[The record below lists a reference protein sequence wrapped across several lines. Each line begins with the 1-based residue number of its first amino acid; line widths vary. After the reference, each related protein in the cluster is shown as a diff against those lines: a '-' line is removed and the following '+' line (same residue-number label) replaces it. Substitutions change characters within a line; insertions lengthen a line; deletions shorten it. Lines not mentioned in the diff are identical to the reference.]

1 MSVERIIGIDFG
13 TSTSLVKVKS
23 YRDGKPVDGDPTST
37 QAVEF
42 DNGRVTA
49 PTLIR
54 FAGEAVYFGQ
64 EAIPPKRD
72 SELCSNFKLDLQSP
86 DAAAKA
92 KAQELTR
99 KYFRYLY
106 EQYSGQSQSFGQFDT
121 ERTLVSY
128 PAKWAKETREFM
140 LQAARD
146 AGFKNVGGMD
156 EPTAALYTVMVQ
168 ESKRLVQQGY
178 LTAGKPAYVLMIDM
192 GAGTT
197 DLALCKYTPGGQNRI
212 IDTWPPAESKV
223 LFGGR
228 EMDELL
234 LQYLTEYLKKCDMPE
249 RMIAN
254 LEKNSLEDCK
264 GWKENTVSSAL
275 ARKAAAEDC
284 AFVAPLLMMIGEA
297 PPPFPAI
304 DRAVLERYC
313 KDYIGRYA
321 ELIAGAMAH
330 ARQADPDF
338 NAGDLSLVVLTGGHS
353 QWYFAKDMLC
363 CSLPGYEG
371 GVGVRL
377 SADQV
382 VALRPPQHTVS
393 SGLVFS
399 VQDLAPVEEPK
410 PEQRRQAD
418 AEPAPPRPEQEQ
430 AGYTLPTT
438 LLGVVVDAAISGV
451 KSAEDSAGYNVI
463 LRSAGPRAINVIK
476 VIRDLTGVELAEAK
490 SIVDSAP
497 SGAVKRSVSIET
509 AESMKARLTEAGA
522 EVEIVQAGIKPLIKG
537 IAGVAKVFTGAD
549 VKKEPASAGGTSTAL
564 QSTSTPQP
572 AAQSSFGSNCMGIF
586 MGARK
591 LELLTRIPKS
601 ECEKEL
607 AKSGENF
614 NLAIRQIYDGL
625 LTESDAEFSQR
636 VSLHN
641 PQSTGDL
648 ATFGSV
654 MKNGTPV
661 ILESINKKLI
671 SILNSACS
679 LRQGETL
686 LFYFDFSATGQYKDG
701 FFFTNERIIE
711 VKKKYLSEKYSVKQ
725 ELDFRNV
732 NALMLDEGASS
743 VSYQYIKF
751 ADQDEQSEDRCV
763 NSPHIPTLS
772 SRCSDNDFRLIIAT
786 YFRWNMRHGLEPGD
800 IPLIKEVKSS

>member
-1 MSVERIIGIDFG
+1 MPTERIIGIDFG

-86 DAAAKA
+86 DAAARA

-106 EQYSGQSQSFGQFDT
+106 EQYSGQSMGFGQFDT

-178 LTAGKPAYVLMIDM
+178 LTAGKAAYVLMIDM

-197 DLALCKYTPGGQNRI
+197 DLALCKYTPGGRNRI
-212 IDTWPPAESKV
+212 IDTWPPAESAV

-234 LQYLTEYLKKCDMPE
+234 LQYLTEYLKKCDMPD

-275 ARKAAAEDC
+275 ARNAAAEDC

-338 NAGDLSLVVLTGGHS
+338 SAGDLSLVVLTGGHS

-382 VALRPPQHTVS
+382 VTLRPPQHTVS

-399 VQDLAPVEEPK
+399 AQFPAPK
-410 PEQRRQAD
+410 
-418 AEPAPPRPEQEQ
+418 AEPEPVRPEESAVTHASKPIREPASPRGNISQVLCLWVTESHTMAAFQKNGRMCLIRTNSGEHNLPPLVTSDSQ
-430 AGYTLPTT
+430 AQVREDTL
-438 LLGVVVDAAISGV
+438 SW
-451 KSAEDSAGYNVI
+451 
-463 LRSAGPRAINVIK
+463 IK
-476 VIRDLTGVELAEAK
+476 
-490 SIVDSAP
+490 
-497 SGAVKRSVSIET
+497 ET
-509 AESMKARLTEAGA
+509 AERASGCAMRYAIFAVPAWFTMKRRAAIEQAAKRCGLSEIGGKRIRLCDLEAAVIGYFILNEGKEDSCLIYRREGDREETA
-522 EVEIVQAGIKPLIKG
+522 IFELGDEVVESIY
-537 IAGVAKVFTGAD
+537 D
-549 VKKEPASAGGTSTAL
+549 VGRKRLAGGPGRLPLHAL
-564 QSTSTPQP
+564 EETQLPQVQHVLLFSDNLNQEDQQDLMRSIEQVLDKRP
-572 AAQSSFGSNCMGIF
+572 ELIQIQD
-586 MGARK
+586 
-591 LELLTRIPKS
+591 ELLMHGMFYQAERLLGEREDLLLLSSLQQPVSVLTVDGLEYLVDESWVYPAQGS
-601 ECEKEL
+601 ETFVL
-607 AKSGENF
+607 KSGGEMSGIYF
-614 NLAIRQIYDGL
+614 GDEKLYDLPFSLMLDPEETVPITDEDEARTAQAIADCK
-625 LTESDAEFSQR
+625 DAVR
-636 VSLHN
+636 
-641 PQSTGDL
+641 
-648 ATFGSV
+648 
-654 MKNGTPV
+654 
-661 ILESINKKLI
+661 
-671 SILNSACS
+671 
-679 LRQGETL
+679 
-686 LFYFDFSATGQYKDG
+686 
-701 FFFTNERIIE
+701 IE
-711 VKKKYLSEKYSVKQ
+711 VKILVDGNMNIDAEVRFVEKDLRF
-725 ELDFRNV
+725 ELRP
-732 NALMLDEGASS
+732 E
-743 VSYQYIKF
+743 
-751 ADQDEQSEDRCV
+751 
-763 NSPHIPTLS
+763 
-772 SRCSDNDFRLIIAT
+772 
-786 YFRWNMRHGLEPGD
+786 NMEKIRAAARQ
-800 IPLIKEVKSS
+800 

>member
-86 DAAAKA
+86 DAAARA

-106 EQYSGQSQSFGQFDT
+106 EQYSGQSMGFGQFDT

-178 LTAGKPAYVLMIDM
+178 LTAGKAAYVLMIDM

-197 DLALCKYTPGGQNRI
+197 DLALCKYTPGGRNRI
-212 IDTWPPAESKV
+212 IDTWPPAESAV

-234 LQYLTEYLKKCDMPE
+234 LQYLTEYLKKCDMPD

-275 ARKAAAEDC
+275 ARNAAAEDC

-338 NAGDLSLVVLTGGHS
+338 SAGDLSLVVLTGGHS

-382 VALRPPQHTVS
+382 VALKPPQHTVS

-399 VQDLAPVEEPK
+399 VQNLAPVEEPK

-418 AEPAPPRPEQEQ
+418 AEPVPPRPEQEQ
-430 AGYTLPTT
+430 AGYTLPKEATPQVKDGRQQSDPALEQARAMARQEGT
-438 LLGVVVDAAISGV
+438 LELSGKELLQLSIEAKKAGNQNRCFKYDLLAAEAG
-451 KSAEDSAGYNVI
+451 SAEACIVVSRLYENGVEGVI
-463 LRSAGPRAINVIK
+463 TPNLDKALEYAEKCIPLWEPVARARVTQIKEKMFGKAATASAGPAPVSDQRRDYVIMPIEELMEAANGGDPQAQYWLADRYQDGRDVPEDPAQADMWYKRAFPQLLKLAEQGDTLIQYYVAGMYR
-476 VIRDLTGVELAEAK
+476 VAEGVEENLAEAFK
-490 SIVDSAP
+490 WYRRSAEQGHHHVAQYTLGNMYENGEGVEKDIP
-497 SGAVKRSVSIET
+497 T
-509 AESMKARLTEAGA
+509 AIMWYEKAA
-522 EVEIVQAGIKPLIKG
+522 
-537 IAGVAKVFTGAD
+537 
-549 VKKEPASAGGTSTAL
+549 AGGDKDAKKDLKRL
-564 QSTSTPQP
+564 QPD
-572 AAQSSFGSNCMGIF
+572 
-586 MGARK
+586 RK
-591 LELLTRIPKS
+591 TGFLR
-601 ECEKEL
+601 
-607 AKSGENF
+607 
-614 NLAIRQIYDGL
+614 GL
-625 LTESDAEFSQR
+625 F
-636 VSLHN
+636 
-641 PQSTGDL
+641 
-648 ATFGSV
+648 
-654 MKNGTPV
+654 K
-661 ILESINKKLI
+661 
-671 SILNSACS
+671 
-679 LRQGETL
+679 
-686 LFYFDFSATGQYKDG
+686 
-701 FFFTNERIIE
+701 
-711 VKKKYLSEKYSVKQ
+711 
-725 ELDFRNV
+725 
-732 NALMLDEGASS
+732 
-743 VSYQYIKF
+743 
-751 ADQDEQSEDRCV
+751 
-763 NSPHIPTLS
+763 
-772 SRCSDNDFRLIIAT
+772 
-786 YFRWNMRHGLEPGD
+786 
-800 IPLIKEVKSS
+800 